1 MVAPTT
7 VVNAILSGALLGIF
21 YALVASGFS
30 IVWASMK
37 LVNVAHAALVFFAG
51 YVAITLVSG
60 FGVPWLLAL
69 AVIVPFMFLVGGVLY
84 QGVLS
89 YSYATEN
96 FETVSLV
103 ATFGLAIV
111 VENLL
116 LWQYGPAQKK
126 ATVGFGGTIEV
137 VGLRLGSLRIV
148 GAVFALLA
156 TLALYYIIYKT
167 PIGRSVRAAWQDQE
181 VAMLYG
187 VNPDRARIVVF
198 GLATALAGL
207 AGVLLSVIRP
217 IAPSVHWDYIVI
229 VFIIVIIGSVGSIV
243 GTMVVG
249 VGVGILES
257 TLPILM
263 PAAWTTVVLYVI
275 LLGFL
280 LYRPDGV
287 FQGWA

>member
-1 MVAPTT
+1 MVAPST
-7 VVNAILSGALLGIF
+7 VVNAVASGALLGIF

-37 LVNVAHAALVFFAG
+37 LVNVAHAALMFFAA
-51 YVAITLVSG
+51 YVTITVVRS
-60 FGVPWLLAL
+60 FGVPWLIGLVA
-69 AVIVPFMFLVGGVLY
+69 IVPFLFIVGGVLY

-111 VENLL
+111 IENLL
-116 LWQYGPAQKK
+116 LWQFGPAQQS
-126 ATVGFGGTIEV
+126 APAGFAGTVEIA
-137 VGLRLGSLRIV
+137 GLRLSALRIV
-148 GAVFALLA
+148 GAVLAVLA
-156 TLALYYIIYKT
+156 TVALYYIIYKT
-167 PIGRSVRAAWQDQE
+167 AIGRSVRAAWQDQE

-187 VNPDRARIVVF
+187 VNPDRARIVMF
-198 GLATALAGL
+198 GLSTALAGL
-207 AGVLLSVIRP
+207 AGVLLPVIRP
-217 IAPSVHWDYIVI
+217 VAPSVHWNYIVI
-229 VFIIVIIGSVGSIV
+229 VFIIVIIGSVGSLV

-249 VGVGILES
+249 TGIGILES

-263 PAAWTTVVLYVI
+263 PAAWTTVVLYII

-280 LYRPDGV
+280 LYRPDGL

>member
-69 AVIVPFMFLVGGVLY
+69 AVIVPFTFLVGGVLY

>member
-1 MVAPTT
+1 MVAPST
-7 VVNAILSGALLGIF
+7 VANAVASGALLGIF

-37 LVNVAHAALVFFAG
+37 LVNVAHAALMFFAA
-51 YVAITLVSG
+51 YVTITVVRG
-60 FGVPWLLAL
+60 FGVPWLIGLVA
-69 AVIVPFMFLVGGVLY
+69 IVPLLFIVGGVLY

-111 VENLL
+111 IENLL
-116 LWQYGPAQKK
+116 LLQFGPAQQS
-126 ATVGFGGTIEV
+126 APAGFAGTVEI
-137 VGLRLGSLRIV
+137 VGLRLSATRIV
-148 GAVFALLA
+148 GAVLAVLA
-156 TLALYYIIYKT
+156 TVALYYIIYRT
-167 PIGRSVRAAWQDQE
+167 AIGRSVRAAWQDQE

-187 VNPDRARIVVF
+187 VNPDRARIVMF

-207 AGVLLSVIRP
+207 AGVLLPVIRP
-217 IAPSVHWDYIVI
+217 VAPSVHWNYIVI
-229 VFIIVIIGSVGSIV
+229 VFIIVIIGSVGSLV

-249 VGVGILES
+249 TGIGILES

-263 PAAWTTVVLYVI
+263 PAAWTTVVLYII

-280 LYRPDGV
+280 LYRPDGL

>member
-7 VVNAILSGALLGIF
+7 VANAVLSGTLLGIF

-30 IVWASMK
+30 MIWASMK
-37 LVNVAHAALVFFAG
+37 LVNVAHAALMFLAG
-51 YVAITLVSG
+51 YLTITVVNSLGIPWIVGLVVL
-60 FGVPWLLAL
+60 VPL
-69 AVIVPFMFLVGGVLY
+69 MFVVGGAIY
-84 QGVLS
+84 QGILS
-89 YSYATEN
+89 FSYRTEN

-111 VENLL
+111 VENILL
-116 LWQYGPAQKK
+116 YQFGPAQQS
-126 ATVGFGGTIEV
+126 ANAGFGGTLVLGGIRL
-137 VGLRLGSLRIV
+137 GILRLVAAG
-148 GAVFALLA
+148 FALVA
-156 TLALYYIIYKT
+156 TLVLYYIIYKT

-181 VAMLYG
+181 VAMMYG
-187 VNPDRARIVVF
+187 VNPDRARIVMF

-207 AGVLLSVIRP
+207 AGVLLPAIRP
-217 IAPSVHWDYIVI
+217 IAPAVHWEYIVI
-229 VFIIVIIGSVGSIV
+229 VFIVVIIGSVGSIV

-249 VGVGILES
+249 TAVGILES

-263 PAAWTTVVLYVI
+263 PAAWTTVVLYVV

-280 LYRPDGV
+280 LYRPDGL

>member
-7 VVNAILSGALLGIF
+7 LVNAILSGALLGIF

-30 IVWASMK
+30 IIWASMK
-37 LVNVAHAALVFFAG
+37 LVNVAHAALMFLAG
-51 YVAITLVSG
+51 YITIALVRG
-60 FGVPWLLAL
+60 LGLPWLLAL
-69 AVIVPFMFLVGGVLY
+69 AIIVPLMFLVGGVLY

-111 VENLL
+111 VENVL
-116 LWQYGPAQKK
+116 LWQFGPAQQK
-126 ATVGFGGTIEV
+126 APVAFGGTLEV
-137 VGLRLGSLRIV
+137 AGIRLSSLRLI
-148 GAVFALLA
+148 GAVFALVA
-156 TLALYYIIYKT
+156 TFALYYIIYKT

-187 VNPDRARIVVF
+187 INPDRARIVMF

-243 GTMVVG
+243 GTMAVGIG
-249 VGVGILES
+249 VGVLES

-280 LYRPDGV
+280 LYRPDGL

>member
-37 LVNVAHAALVFFAG
+37 LVNVAHAALMFFAG
-51 YVAITLVSG
+51 YLTIALVRG

-69 AVIVPFMFLVGGVLY
+69 AVIVPLMFLVGGVLY

-116 LWQYGPAQKK
+116 LWQYGPAQQK
-126 ATVGFGGTIEV
+126 APISFGGTLEIA
-137 VGLRLGSLRIV
+137 GLRLSSLRLI

-156 TLALYYIIYKT
+156 TLTLYYIIYKT

-187 VNPDRARIVVF
+187 INPDRARIVMF

-243 GTMVVG
+243 GTLVVG

-263 PAAWTTVVLYVI
+263 PASWTTVVLYVI

-280 LYRPDGV
+280 LYRPDGL

>member
-1 MVAPTT
+1 MVAPST
-7 VVNAILSGALLGIF
+7 VANAVASGALLGIF

-37 LVNVAHAALVFFAG
+37 LVNVAHAALMFFAA
-51 YVAITLVSG
+51 YVTITVVRG
-60 FGVPWLLAL
+60 FGVPWLIGLVA
-69 AVIVPFMFLVGGVLY
+69 IVPLLFIVGGVLY

-111 VENLL
+111 IENLL
-116 LWQYGPAQKK
+116 LWQFGPAQQS
-126 ATVGFGGTIEV
+126 APAGFAGTVEI
-137 VGLRLGSLRIV
+137 VGLRLSATRIV
-148 GAVFALLA
+148 GAVLAVLA
-156 TLALYYIIYKT
+156 TVALYYIIYKT
-167 PIGRSVRAAWQDQE
+167 AIGRSVRAAWQDQE

-187 VNPDRARIVVF
+187 VNPDRARIVMF

-207 AGVLLSVIRP
+207 AGVLLPVIRP
-217 IAPSVHWDYIVI
+217 VAPSVHWNYIVI
-229 VFIIVIIGSVGSIV
+229 VFIIVIIGSVGSLV

-249 VGVGILES
+249 TGIGILES

-263 PAAWTTVVLYVI
+263 PAAWTTVVLYII

-280 LYRPDGV
+280 LYRPDGL